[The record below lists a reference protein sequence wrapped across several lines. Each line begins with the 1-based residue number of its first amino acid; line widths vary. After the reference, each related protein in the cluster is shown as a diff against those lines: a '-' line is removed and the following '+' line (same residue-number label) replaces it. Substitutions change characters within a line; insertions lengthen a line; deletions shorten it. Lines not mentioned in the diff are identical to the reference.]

1 MRILNVMLRARTHLR
16 GRTTLAGALCFGAL
30 TLAGCRSMS
39 DVDASLRKAVNER
52 SSLLGGDAIAPT
64 PAYKPVDRIATAA
77 EKHAK
82 HPESINPGAQDLA
95 FPVAPPLSVRERL
108 ARLDQYATAPP
119 DAQVFTLQDAF
130 RQAQQ
135 TAPEFLSA
143 EEDYLLAAIRLLI
156 QRHLWGPRLFN
167 DTSVSLDSAPERL
180 SGGSYRTAVSII
192 NTLRATQRLPYGGEV
207 EARWIVNATDQLRNA
222 AGDDYV
228 QSSQIVLSG
237 NIPLLRGAGYVARE
251 DLIDAERNLVYAAR
265 TFENFRRTFL
275 VQIARDY
282 FDLVRD
288 MSSIENQAQRL
299 ESLRRQQAEVTAR
312 VDAGRS
318 AAFERRD
325 VEQSV
330 LSGESTFA
338 NARERFLTSLDR
350 FKIRLG
356 IPVEMPIRLA
366 PVDLDPPEPDITPNA
381 AAETALRLRLD
392 LQNRRD
398 RFVDAQRAVD
408 NASNALLPELNVSGS
423 VGLNTERTD
432 TVGGLDFRG
441 DQTVYRAAA
450 TLSLPLDREQERLN
464 LRSAQIN
471 LQRSS
476 RDLRQFEDNIILEA
490 RQAVREI
497 DRARFAYD
505 LQLTA
510 VEINELRLKETEL
523 KSDTIEPRRRLE
535 AQNDLLQARND
546 RDAAL
551 RDLRIAILNYLLA
564 TGQLRV
570 TPDGAFQAL
579 KGMFPG
585 GEPEPA
591 DQPLPPPPEVP
602 APEVVPPGEDEPEPV
617 PPVADPG
624 Q

>member
-1 MRILNVMLRARTHLR
+1 MRALVSVAFS
-16 GRTTLAGALCFGAL
+16 GGAMVI
-30 TLAGCRSMS
+30 AGCQSMS
-39 DVDASLRKAVNER
+39 DIDKDLRRAVEER
-52 SSLLGGDAIAPT
+52 SSLLGGGAIAPNPDYQPIRDRASGQEKLDKT
-64 PAYKPVDRIATAA
+64 PPTT
-77 EKHAK
+77 
-82 HPESINPGAQDLA
+82 NPGAGQLH
-95 FPVAPPLSVRERL
+95 FPVAPALSVRERL
-108 ARLDQYATAPP
+108 ARLDEYATAPA

-130 RQAQQ
+130 RQAQM
-135 TAPEFLSA
+135 TAPEFLTA

-167 DTSVSLDSAPERL
+167 DTTVAIASDPTRL
-180 SGGSYRTAVSII
+180 SGGSYQTALSVV
-192 NTLRATQRLPYGGEV
+192 NTLRATQRLPFGGEV
-207 EARWIVNATDQLRNA
+207 EARWVVNAADQLRNA
-222 AGDDYV
+222 VANDYT
-228 QSSQIVLSG
+228 QSSQIVLEG
-237 NIPLLRGAGYVARE
+237 NIPLLRGAGQVARE
-251 DLIDAERNLVYAAR
+251 GLIDAERNLVYAAR
-265 TFENFRRTFL
+265 TFENFRRSFL
-275 VQIARDY
+275 VQVARDY

-288 MSSIENQAQRL
+288 QSSIENQAQRL

-330 LSGESTFA
+330 LSGESSFA

-356 IPVEMPIRLA
+356 VPVELPIRLA
-366 PVDLDPPEPDITPNA
+366 PVDLDPPEPDVTPNV
-381 AAETALRLRLD
+381 AAEIALRLRLD

-398 RFVDAQRAVD
+398 RQVDAQRAVD
-408 NASNALLPELNVSGS
+408 NAANGLLPDLNISGS
-423 VGLNTERTD
+423 IGLNTERTD
-432 TVGGLDFRG
+432 PTSGLDFRT

-464 LRSAQIN
+464 LRSAQIS
-471 LQRSS
+471 LQRTT

-551 RDLRIAILNYLLA
+551 RDLRIAILNYLLV

-579 KGMFPG
+579 QGMFPAPSELAPVVAPG
-585 GEPEPA
+585 APVGELPPEGVPEGVEPE
-591 DQPLPPPPEVP
+591 VR
-602 APEVVPPGEDEPEPV
+602 GESGARENEGEGGTLV
-617 PPVADPG
+617 DP
-624 Q
+624 